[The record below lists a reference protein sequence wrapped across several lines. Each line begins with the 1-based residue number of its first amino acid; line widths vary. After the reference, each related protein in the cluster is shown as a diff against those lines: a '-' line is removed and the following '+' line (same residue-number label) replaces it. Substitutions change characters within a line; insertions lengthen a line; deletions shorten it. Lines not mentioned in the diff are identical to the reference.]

1 MPQHDIAIHIAH
13 AEARG
18 EDLPVAIAIGN
29 DPLMLLMAAT
39 PMLYDQQEYKM
50 AAALQGS
57 PYKVVQTDKGLNLP
71 YGSEYVLEGRLLA
84 GKREIEGPFGEFP
97 GYYSGCHLYPVI
109 EIDKVSHR
117 KNAIYNQP
125 MSADLGPSSTTSRP

>member
-1 MPQHDIAIHIAH
+1 
-13 AEARG
+13 
-18 EDLPVAIAIGN
+18 
-29 DPLMLLMAAT
+29 MLLRAPT
-39 PMLYDQQEYKM
+39 PMLYTQLEYKK

-57 PYKVVQTDKGLNLP
+57 PYKVMRTDKGLDVP

-109 EIDKVSHR
+109 EIARVSHR
-117 KNAIYNQP
+117 KDPTYESTYVAQP
-125 MSADLGPSSTTSRP
+125 CTHLD